1 MRDLAAG
8 FEQATGNKVNV
19 SFEAGNALNEKI
31 DANAPADLV
40 ANTLDSF
47 DDLQKRGKVVSGSVV
62 EFARAG
68 NGVAV
73 KAGSVKRDIS
83 TPEAFKMAMLN
94 SATIGHTNAGTGPF
108 NTRLFQKLGI
118 YDQVKGK
125 VKIITGRTVA
135 MAVAAGDVEIG
146 IQQTNVI
153 QPVAGTIYLGPAAEG
168 ADGIRPLRRRPAD
181 GVEGARG
188 GEGLHQV
195 HGRARERRPGAQERH
210 GDAGELM
217 GALVPGAAQHLFS
230 GAPRPGTVPTPKSGT
245 TPDQRRTAPQGFALH
260 RVRGKCERL
269 HSAACTAA
277 ASRKPPDCRR
287 QSAA

>member
-1 MRDLAAG
+1 MRATVAVAAMLAALGFAGAAHAAEITVLTSQGCLSGVRDLAAG

-19 SFEAGNALNEKI
+19 SFEAGNALGEKI

-47 DDLQKRGKVVSGSVV
+47 DDLQKRGKVVSGTVV

-108 NTRLFQKLGI
+108 NTRMFQKLGI

-125 VKIITGRTVA
+125 VKIIVGRPVA
-135 MAVAAGDVEIG
+135 VAVAAGDIEIG

-153 QPVAGTIYLGPAAEG
+153 QPVAGTIYLGPL
-168 ADGIRPLRRRPAD
+168 PK
-181 GVEGARG
+181 
-188 GEGLHQV
+188 
-195 HGRARERRPGAQERH
+195 
-210 GDAGELM
+210 ELM
-217 GALVPGAAQHLFS
+217 EYGRFGAGLLTVSKEQEVAKAFIKFMAAPENAALVRKSAME
-230 GAPRPGTVPTPKSGT
+230 TP
-245 TPDQRRTAPQGFALH
+245 
-260 RVRGKCERL
+260 
-269 HSAACTAA
+269 
-277 ASRKPPDCRR
+277 
-287 QSAA
+287 QS